1 MNHLYKRDLTNGSI
15 AGSMLRFALPL
26 MLGNLLQQC
35 YNIADTLIV
44 GQVLGA
50 EALAA
55 VGSSY
60 ALIVFI
66 TSIFIGL
73 CMGCSA
79 VLSIQYGA
87 KDIRQ
92 MKQSIFSSLLIVGG
106 TTLLLNILSLTFL
119 SPIIKILQTPP
130 ELEAMTYRYL
140 FLIFLGMIPMAVYNF
155 YAFLLRSVGNSSS
168 PLYFLLISVALN
180 IVLDVLFMVGL
191 KMGVEGAAMATVIS
205 QIVSAAGIYLYTWKQ
220 FPELRLSRDDRQID
234 FSSIRKIASFSYLTC
249 MQQSVMNL
257 GILMVQGLVNS
268 FGTTVMA
275 AFAAAVKIDSFAYM
289 PVQDFGNAFSTF
301 IAQNFGA
308 RRQDRIRRGIRCAW
322 LTTTLFAGIVSIL
335 VFFFATELMRIF
347 IPASEQEIISIG
359 VAYLQIEGIF
369 YIGIGYLFLF
379 YGYFRAI
386 SRPSVSLILT
396 IISLGTRV
404 ILAYSLAAI
413 PSLSYNGI
421 WWSVPIGWILADIA
435 GVLFYR
441 RQAILVDRSVPNY
454 IQL

>member
-268 FGTTVMA
+268 FGTIVMA

-359 VAYLQIEGIF
+359 VAYLQIEGSI

-379 YGYFRAI
+379 YGYFRAV

-441 RQAILVDRSVPNY
+441 KQY
-454 IQL
+454 IGG

>member
-191 KMGVEGAAMATVIS
+191 KMGVEGAALATVIS
-205 QIVSAAGIYLYTWKQ
+205 QIVSATGIYLYTWKQ

-234 FSSIRKIASFSYLTC
+234 FFSIRKIASFSYLTC

-308 RRQDRIRRGIRCAW
+308 RRQDRIRQGIRCAW

-335 VFFFATELMRIF
+335 VFFFAAELMSIF

-359 VAYLQIEGIF
+359 VAYLQIEGSF

-404 ILAYSLAAI
+404 ILSYSLAAI

-441 RQAILVDRSVPNY
+441 RQY
-454 IQL
+454 IGG

>member
-308 RRQDRIRRGIRCAW
+308 RRQDRIRQGIRCAW

>member
-1 MNHLYKRDLTNGSI
+1 
-15 AGSMLRFALPL
+15 
-26 MLGNLLQQC
+26 
-35 YNIADTLIV
+35 
-44 GQVLGA
+44 
-50 EALAA
+50 
-55 VGSSY
+55 
-60 ALIVFI
+60 
-66 TSIFIGL
+66 
-73 CMGCSA
+73 
-79 VLSIQYGA
+79 
-87 KDIRQ
+87 
-92 MKQSIFSSLLIVGG
+92 
-106 TTLLLNILSLTFL
+106 
-119 SPIIKILQTPP
+119 
-130 ELEAMTYRYL
+130 
-140 FLIFLGMIPMAVYNF
+140 
-155 YAFLLRSVGNSSS
+155 
-168 PLYFLLISVALN
+168 
-180 IVLDVLFMVGL
+180 
-191 KMGVEGAAMATVIS
+191 
-205 QIVSAAGIYLYTWKQ
+205 
-220 FPELRLSRDDRQID
+220 
-234 FSSIRKIASFSYLTC
+234 

-308 RRQDRIRRGIRCAW
+308 RREDRIRRGIRCAW
-322 LTTTLFAGIVSIL
+322 LTTTLFAGIVSVL

-347 IPASEQEIISIG
+347 IPATEQEIISIG
-359 VAYLQIEGIF
+359 VTYLQIEGSF

-379 YGYFRAI
+379 YGYFRAV

-441 RQAILVDRSVPNY
+441 RLHV
-454 IQL
+454 L

>member
-1 MNHLYKRDLTNGSI
+1 MNHLYKKDLTNGSI

-79 VLSIQYGA
+79 VLSIQFGA

-106 TTLLLNILSLTFL
+106 TTFLLNILSLAFL

-155 YAFLLRSVGNSSS
+155 YAFLLRSVGNSSC

-191 KMGVEGAAMATVIS
+191 KMGVEGAALATVIS
-205 QIVSAAGIYLYTWKQ
+205 QIVSATGIYLYTWKQ
-220 FPELRLSRDDRQID
+220 FPELRLSPDDRQID

-308 RRQDRIRRGIRCAW
+308 RRHDRIRQGICCAW

-335 VFFFATELMRIF
+335 VFFFAAELMSIF

-359 VAYLQIEGIF
+359 VAYLQIEGSF

-379 YGYFRAI
+379 YGYFRAV
-386 SRPSVSLILT
+386 SRPSVSLFLT

-421 WWSVPIGWILADIA
+421 WWSVPIGWILADIT

-441 RQAILVDRSVPNY
+441 RQAILVDRSTT
-454 IQL
+454 

>member
-106 TTLLLNILSLTFL
+106 TTLLLNILSLAFL

>member
-1 MNHLYKRDLTNGSI
+1 
-15 AGSMLRFALPL
+15 
-26 MLGNLLQQC
+26 
-35 YNIADTLIV
+35 
-44 GQVLGA
+44 
-50 EALAA
+50 
-55 VGSSY
+55 
-60 ALIVFI
+60 
-66 TSIFIGL
+66 
-73 CMGCSA
+73 
-79 VLSIQYGA
+79 
-87 KDIRQ
+87 
-92 MKQSIFSSLLIVGG
+92 
-106 TTLLLNILSLTFL
+106 
-119 SPIIKILQTPP
+119 
-130 ELEAMTYRYL
+130 MTYRYL

-191 KMGVEGAAMATVIS
+191 KMGVEGAALATVIS

-220 FPELRLSRDDRQID
+220 FPELRLSPDDRQID

-308 RRQDRIRRGIRCAW
+308 RRHDRIRQGICCAW

-335 VFFFATELMRIF
+335 VFFFASELMRIF

-359 VAYLQIEGIF
+359 VAYLQIEGSF

-379 YGYFRAI
+379 YGYFRAV

-421 WWSVPIGWILADIA
+421 WGSVPIGWILADIA

-441 RQAILVDRSVPNY
+441 RQY
-454 IQL
+454 IGG

>member
-191 KMGVEGAAMATVIS
+191 KMGVEGAALATVIS
-205 QIVSAAGIYLYTWKQ
+205 QIVSATGIYLYTWKQ

-234 FSSIRKIASFSYLTC
+234 FFSIRKIASFSYLTC

-308 RRQDRIRRGIRCAW
+308 RRHDRIRQGICCAW

-335 VFFFATELMRIF
+335 VFFFAAELMSIF

-359 VAYLQIEGIF
+359 VAYLQIEGSF

-379 YGYFRAI
+379 YGYFRAV

-441 RQAILVDRSVPNY
+441 RQAILVDRSTT
-454 IQL
+454 

>member
-1 MNHLYKRDLTNGSI
+1 MNHLYTRDLTNGSI

-191 KMGVEGAAMATVIS
+191 KMGVEGAALATVIS
-205 QIVSAAGIYLYTWKQ
+205 QIVSATGIYLYTWKQ

-234 FSSIRKIASFSYLTC
+234 FFSIRKIASFSYLTC

-308 RRQDRIRRGIRCAW
+308 RRHDRIRQGICCAW

-335 VFFFATELMRIF
+335 VFFFAAELMSIF

-359 VAYLQIEGIF
+359 VAYLQIEGSF

-379 YGYFRAI
+379 YGYFRAV

-441 RQAILVDRSVPNY
+441 RQY
-454 IQL
+454 IGG

>member
-191 KMGVEGAAMATVIS
+191 KMGVEGAALATVIS
-205 QIVSAAGIYLYTWKQ
+205 QIVSATGIYLYTWKQ

-234 FSSIRKIASFSYLTC
+234 FFSIRKIASFSYLTC

-308 RRQDRIRRGIRCAW
+308 RRHDRIRQGICCAW

-335 VFFFATELMRIF
+335 VFFFAAELMSIF

-359 VAYLQIEGIF
+359 VAYLQIEGSF

-379 YGYFRAI
+379 YGYFRAV

-441 RQAILVDRSVPNY
+441 RQY
-454 IQL
+454 TGG

>member
-140 FLIFLGMIPMAVYNF
+140 FLIFLGMIPMTVYNF

-191 KMGVEGAAMATVIS
+191 KMGVEGAALATVIS
-205 QIVSAAGIYLYTWKQ
+205 QIVSATGIYLYTWKQ

-234 FSSIRKIASFSYLTC
+234 FFSIRKIASFSYLTC

-308 RRQDRIRRGIRCAW
+308 RRHDRIRQGICCAW

-335 VFFFATELMRIF
+335 VFFFAAELMSIF

-359 VAYLQIEGIF
+359 VAYLQIEGSF

-379 YGYFRAI
+379 YGYFRAV

-441 RQAILVDRSVPNY
+441 RQY
-454 IQL
+454 IGG

>member
-308 RRQDRIRRGIRCAW
+308 RRQDRIRQGIRCAW

-441 RQAILVDRSVPNY
+441 RQY
-454 IQL
+454 ISG

>member
-1 MNHLYKRDLTNGSI
+1 MNHLYKKDLTNGSI

-191 KMGVEGAAMATVIS
+191 KMGVEGAALATVIS
-205 QIVSAAGIYLYTWKQ
+205 QIVSATGIYLYTWKQ
-220 FPELRLSRDDRQID
+220 FSELRLSRDDRQID
-234 FSSIRKIASFSYLTC
+234 FFSIRKIASFSYLTC

-308 RRQDRIRRGIRCAW
+308 RRHDRIRQGICCAW

-335 VFFFATELMRIF
+335 VFFFAAELMSIF

-359 VAYLQIEGIF
+359 VAYLQIEGSF

-379 YGYFRAI
+379 YGYFRAV

-441 RQAILVDRSVPNY
+441 RQAILVDRSTT
-454 IQL
+454 

>member
-191 KMGVEGAAMATVIS
+191 KMGVEGAALATVIS
-205 QIVSAAGIYLYTWKQ
+205 QIVSATGIYLYTWKQ

-234 FSSIRKIASFSYLTC
+234 FFSIRKIASFSYLTC

-308 RRQDRIRRGIRCAW
+308 RRHDRIRQGICCAW

-335 VFFFATELMRIF
+335 VFFFAAELMSIF

-359 VAYLQIEGIF
+359 VAYLQIEGSF

-379 YGYFRAI
+379 YGYFRAV

-404 ILAYSLAAI
+404 ILSYSLAAI

-441 RQAILVDRSVPNY
+441 RQY
-454 IQL
+454 IGG

>member
-15 AGSMLRFALPL
+15 TGSMLRFALPL

-87 KDIRQ
+87 KDIQQ

-106 TTLLLNILSLTFL
+106 TTLLLNILSLAFL

-140 FLIFLGMIPMAVYNF
+140 FLFFLGMIPMAVYNF

-168 PLYFLLISVALN
+168 PLYFLLISVAIN

-191 KMGVEGAAMATVIS
+191 KMGVEGAALATIIS

-220 FPELRLSRDDRQID
+220 FPELRLSCDDRQID

-275 AFAAAVKIDSFAYM
+275 AFAAAVKIDSLAYM

-308 RRQDRIRRGIRCAW
+308 RRQDRIRQGIRCAW

-335 VFFFATELMRIF
+335 VFFFAAELMSIF

-359 VAYLQIEGIF
+359 VAYLQIEGSF

-404 ILAYSLAAI
+404 ILSYSLAAI

-441 RQAILVDRSVPNY
+441 RQY
-454 IQL
+454 IGG

>member
-15 AGSMLRFALPL
+15 TGSMLRFALPL

-87 KDIRQ
+87 KDIQQ

-106 TTLLLNILSLTFL
+106 TTLLLNILSLAFL

-140 FLIFLGMIPMAVYNF
+140 FLFFLGMIPMAVYNF

-168 PLYFLLISVALN
+168 PLYFLLISVAIN

-191 KMGVEGAAMATVIS
+191 KMGVEGAALATIIS

-220 FPELRLSRDDRQID
+220 FPELRLSCDDRQID

-275 AFAAAVKIDSFAYM
+275 AFAAAVKIDSLAYM

-308 RRQDRIRRGIRCAW
+308 RRQDRIRQGIRCAW

-335 VFFFATELMRIF
+335 VFFFAAELMSIF

-359 VAYLQIEGIF
+359 VAYLQIEGSF

-404 ILAYSLAAI
+404 ILSYSLAAI

-441 RQAILVDRSVPNY
+441 RQAILVDRSTT
-454 IQL
+454 

>member
-106 TTLLLNILSLTFL
+106 TTLLLNILSLAFL

-191 KMGVEGAAMATVIS
+191 KMGVEGAALATVIS
-205 QIVSAAGIYLYTWKQ
+205 QIVSATGIYLYTWKQ

-234 FSSIRKIASFSYLTC
+234 FFSIRKIASFSYLTC

-308 RRQDRIRRGIRCAW
+308 RRHDRIRQGICCAW

-335 VFFFATELMRIF
+335 VFFFAAELMSIF

-359 VAYLQIEGIF
+359 VAYLQIEGSF

-379 YGYFRAI
+379 YGYFRAV

-441 RQAILVDRSVPNY
+441 RQY
-454 IQL
+454 IGG

>member
-191 KMGVEGAAMATVIS
+191 KMGVEGAALATVIS
-205 QIVSAAGIYLYTWKQ
+205 QIVSATGIYLYTWKQ

-234 FSSIRKIASFSYLTC
+234 FFSIRKIASFSYLTC

-308 RRQDRIRRGIRCAW
+308 RRHDRIRQGICCAW

-335 VFFFATELMRIF
+335 VFFFAAELMSIF

-359 VAYLQIEGIF
+359 VAYLQIEGSF

-379 YGYFRAI
+379 YGYFRAV

-421 WWSVPIGWILADIA
+421 WWSVPIGWILAD
-435 GVLFYR
+435 R
-441 RQAILVDRSVPNY
+441 RCFIL
-454 IQL
+454 

>member
-191 KMGVEGAAMATVIS
+191 KMGVEGAALATVIS
-205 QIVSAAGIYLYTWKQ
+205 QIVSATGIYLYAWKQ

-234 FSSIRKIASFSYLTC
+234 FFSIRKIASFSYLTC

-308 RRQDRIRRGIRCAW
+308 RRHDRIRQGICCAW

-335 VFFFATELMRIF
+335 VFFFAAELMSIF

-359 VAYLQIEGIF
+359 VAYLQIEGSF

-379 YGYFRAI
+379 YGYFRAV

-441 RQAILVDRSVPNY
+441 RQY
-454 IQL
+454 IGG

>member
-1 MNHLYKRDLTNGSI
+1 
-15 AGSMLRFALPL
+15 MLRFALPL

-87 KDIRQ
+87 KDIQQ

-106 TTLLLNILSLTFL
+106 TTLLLNILSLVFL

-191 KMGVEGAAMATVIS
+191 KMGVEGAALATVIS

-220 FPELRLSRDDRQID
+220 FPELRLSPDDRQID

-308 RRQDRIRRGIRCAW
+308 RRHDRIRQGIRCAW

-335 VFFFATELMRIF
+335 VFFFAAELMSIF

-359 VAYLQIEGIF
+359 VAYLQIEGSF

-404 ILAYSLAAI
+404 ILSYSLAAI

-441 RQAILVDRSVPNY
+441 RQY
-454 IQL
+454 IGG

>member
-106 TTLLLNILSLTFL
+106 TTLLLNILSLAFL

-234 FSSIRKIASFSYLTC
+234 FSTIRKIASFSYLTC

-308 RRQDRIRRGIRCAW
+308 RRQDRIRQGIRCAW

-335 VFFFATELMRIF
+335 VFLFASELMSIF
-347 IPASEQEIISIG
+347 IPASEQEIISIS
-359 VAYLQIEGIF
+359 VAYLQIEGSF

-413 PSLSYNGI
+413 PDLSYNGI

-441 RQAILVDRSVPNY
+441 RQAILVDRSTT
-454 IQL
+454 

>member
-191 KMGVEGAAMATVIS
+191 KMGVEGAALATVIS
-205 QIVSAAGIYLYTWKQ
+205 QIISATGIYLYTWKQ
-220 FPELRLSRDDRQID
+220 FPELRLSPDDRQID

-308 RRQDRIRRGIRCAW
+308 RRHDRIRQGICCAW

-335 VFFFATELMRIF
+335 VFFFAAELMSIF

-359 VAYLQIEGIF
+359 VAYLQIEGSF

-379 YGYFRAI
+379 YGYFRAV

-441 RQAILVDRSVPNY
+441 RQY
-454 IQL
+454 IGG

>member
-26 MLGNLLQQC
+26 MLGKLLQQC

-191 KMGVEGAAMATVIS
+191 KMGVEGAALATVIS
-205 QIVSAAGIYLYTWKQ
+205 QIVSATGIYLYTWKQ

-234 FSSIRKIASFSYLTC
+234 FFSIRKIASFSYLTC

-308 RRQDRIRRGIRCAW
+308 RRHDRIRQGICCAW

-335 VFFFATELMRIF
+335 VFFFAAELMSIF

-359 VAYLQIEGIF
+359 VAYLQIEGSF

-379 YGYFRAI
+379 YGYFRAV

-441 RQAILVDRSVPNY
+441 RQY
-454 IQL
+454 IGG

>member
-15 AGSMLRFALPL
+15 TGSMLRFALPL

-87 KDIRQ
+87 KDIQQ

-106 TTLLLNILSLTFL
+106 TTLLLNILSLAFL

-140 FLIFLGMIPMAVYNF
+140 FLFFLGMIPMAVYNF

-168 PLYFLLISVALN
+168 PLYFLLISVAIN

-191 KMGVEGAAMATVIS
+191 KMGVEGAALATIIS

-220 FPELRLSRDDRQID
+220 FPELRLSCDDRQID
-234 FSSIRKIASFSYLTC
+234 FFSIRKIASFSYLTC

-275 AFAAAVKIDSFAYM
+275 AFAAAVKIDSLAYM

-308 RRQDRIRRGIRCAW
+308 RRQDRIRQGIRCAW

-335 VFFFATELMRIF
+335 VFFFAAELMSIF

-359 VAYLQIEGIF
+359 VAYLQIEGSF

-404 ILAYSLAAI
+404 ILSYSLAAI

-441 RQAILVDRSVPNY
+441 RQY
-454 IQL
+454 IGG

>member
-191 KMGVEGAAMATVIS
+191 KMGVEGAALATVIS
-205 QIVSAAGIYLYTWKQ
+205 QIVSATGIYLYTWKQ

-308 RRQDRIRRGIRCAW
+308 RRHDRIRQGICCAW

-335 VFFFATELMRIF
+335 VFFFAAELMSIF

-359 VAYLQIEGIF
+359 VAYLQIEGSF

-379 YGYFRAI
+379 YGYFRAV

-441 RQAILVDRSVPNY
+441 RQY
-454 IQL
+454 IGG

>member
-155 YAFLLRSVGNSSS
+155 YAFLLRSIGNSSS

-191 KMGVEGAAMATVIS
+191 KMGVEGAALATVIS
-205 QIVSAAGIYLYTWKQ
+205 QIVSATGIYLYTWKQ

-234 FSSIRKIASFSYLTC
+234 FFSIRKIASFSYLTC

-308 RRQDRIRRGIRCAW
+308 RRHDRIRQGICCAW

-335 VFFFATELMRIF
+335 VFFFAAELMSIF

-359 VAYLQIEGIF
+359 VAYLQIEGSF

-379 YGYFRAI
+379 YGYFRAV

-441 RQAILVDRSVPNY
+441 RQAILVDRSTT
-454 IQL
+454 

>member
-191 KMGVEGAAMATVIS
+191 KMGVEGAALATVIS
-205 QIVSAAGIYLYTWKQ
+205 QIVSATGIYLYTWKQ

-234 FSSIRKIASFSYLTC
+234 FFSIRKIASFSYLTC

-308 RRQDRIRRGIRCAW
+308 RRHDRIRQGICCAW

-335 VFFFATELMRIF
+335 VFFFAAELMSIF

-359 VAYLQIEGIF
+359 VAYLQIEGSF

-379 YGYFRAI
+379 YGYFRAV

-441 RQAILVDRSVPNY
+441 RQY
-454 IQL
+454 IGG

>member
-106 TTLLLNILSLTFL
+106 TTLLLNILSLAFL

-168 PLYFLLISVALN
+168 PLYFLLISVAFN

-191 KMGVEGAAMATVIS
+191 KMGVEGAALATVIS

-335 VFFFATELMRIF
+335 VFFFASELMRIF

-359 VAYLQIEGIF
+359 VAYLQIEGGF

-379 YGYFRAI
+379 YGYFRAV

-441 RQAILVDRSVPNY
+441 RQAILVDRSTT
-454 IQL
+454 

>member
-191 KMGVEGAAMATVIS
+191 KMGVEGAALATVIS
-205 QIVSAAGIYLYTWKQ
+205 QIVSATGIYLYTWKQ

-234 FSSIRKIASFSYLTC
+234 FFSIRKIASFSYLTC

-308 RRQDRIRRGIRCAW
+308 RRHDRIRQGICCAW

-335 VFFFATELMRIF
+335 VFFFAAELMSIF

-359 VAYLQIEGIF
+359 VAYLQIEGSF

-379 YGYFRAI
+379 YGYFRAV

-435 GVLFYR
+435 GVVFYR
-441 RQAILVDRSVPNY
+441 RQY
-454 IQL
+454 TGG

>member
-79 VLSIQYGA
+79 V
-87 KDIRQ
+87 
-92 MKQSIFSSLLIVGG
+92 LLIVGG

-191 KMGVEGAAMATVIS
+191 KMGVEGAALATVIS
-205 QIVSAAGIYLYTWKQ
+205 QIVSATGIYLYTWKQ

-234 FSSIRKIASFSYLTC
+234 FFSIRKIASFSYLTC

-308 RRQDRIRRGIRCAW
+308 RRHDRIRQGICCAW

-335 VFFFATELMRIF
+335 VFFFAAELMSIF

-359 VAYLQIEGIF
+359 VAYLQIEGSF

-379 YGYFRAI
+379 YGYFRAV

-441 RQAILVDRSVPNY
+441 RQAILVDRSTT
-454 IQL
+454 

>member
-1 MNHLYKRDLTNGSI
+1 
-15 AGSMLRFALPL
+15 MLRFALPL

-308 RRQDRIRRGIRCAW
+308 RRQDRIRQGIRCAW

>member
-155 YAFLLRSVGNSSS
+155 YAFLLRSVGNFSS

-191 KMGVEGAAMATVIS
+191 KMGVEGAALATVIS
-205 QIVSAAGIYLYTWKQ
+205 QIVSATGIYLYTWKQ

-234 FSSIRKIASFSYLTC
+234 FFSIRKIASFSYLTC

-308 RRQDRIRRGIRCAW
+308 RRHDRIRQGICCAW

-335 VFFFATELMRIF
+335 VFFFAAELMSIF

-359 VAYLQIEGIF
+359 VAYLQIEGSF

-379 YGYFRAI
+379 YGYFRAV

-441 RQAILVDRSVPNY
+441 RQAILVDRSTT
-454 IQL
+454 

>member
-1 MNHLYKRDLTNGSI
+1 MNHLYKRDLTNGPI

-92 MKQSIFSSLLIVGG
+92 MKQSIFSSLLTVGG

-191 KMGVEGAAMATVIS
+191 KMGVEGAALATVIS
-205 QIVSAAGIYLYTWKQ
+205 QIVSATGIYLYTWKQ

-234 FSSIRKIASFSYLTC
+234 FFSIRKIASFSYLTC

-308 RRQDRIRRGIRCAW
+308 RRHDRIRQGICCAW

-335 VFFFATELMRIF
+335 VFFFAAELMSIF

-359 VAYLQIEGIF
+359 VAYLQIEGSF

-379 YGYFRAI
+379 YGYFRAV

-404 ILAYSLAAI
+404 ILSYSLAAI

-441 RQAILVDRSVPNY
+441 RQY
-454 IQL
+454 IGG

>member
-1 MNHLYKRDLTNGSI
+1 MNHLYKKDLTNGSI

-79 VLSIQYGA
+79 VLSIQFGA

-106 TTLLLNILSLTFL
+106 TTFLLNILSLAFL

-155 YAFLLRSVGNSSS
+155 YAFLLRSVGNSSC

-191 KMGVEGAAMATVIS
+191 KMGVEGAALATVIS
-205 QIVSAAGIYLYTWKQ
+205 QIVSATGIYLYTWKQ
-220 FPELRLSRDDRQID
+220 FPELRLSPDDRQID

-308 RRQDRIRRGIRCAW
+308 RRHDRIRQGICCAW

-335 VFFFATELMRIF
+335 VFFFAAELMSIF

-359 VAYLQIEGIF
+359 VAYLQIEGSF

-379 YGYFRAI
+379 YGYFRAV

-421 WWSVPIGWILADIA
+421 WWSVPIGWILADIT

-441 RQAILVDRSVPNY
+441 RQAILVDRSTT
-454 IQL
+454 

>member
-191 KMGVEGAAMATVIS
+191 KMGVEGAALATVIS
-205 QIVSAAGIYLYTWKQ
+205 QIISATGIYLYTWKQ
-220 FPELRLSRDDRQID
+220 FPELRLSPDDRQID

-308 RRQDRIRRGIRCAW
+308 RRHDRIRQGICCAW

-335 VFFFATELMRIF
+335 VFFFAAELMSIF

-359 VAYLQIEGIF
+359 VAYLQIEGSF

-379 YGYFRAI
+379 YGYFRAV

-441 RQAILVDRSVPNY
+441 RQAILVDRSTT
-454 IQL
+454 

>member
-191 KMGVEGAAMATVIS
+191 KMGVEGAALATVIS
-205 QIVSAAGIYLYTWKQ
+205 QIVSATGIYLYTWKQ

-234 FSSIRKIASFSYLTC
+234 FFSIRKIASFSYLTC

-308 RRQDRIRRGIRCAW
+308 RRHDRIRQGICCAW

-335 VFFFATELMRIF
+335 VFFFAAELMSIF
-347 IPASEQEIISIG
+347 IPASEEEIISIG
-359 VAYLQIEGIF
+359 VAYLQIEGSF

-379 YGYFRAI
+379 YGYFRAV

-441 RQAILVDRSVPNY
+441 RQY
-454 IQL
+454 IGG

>member
-87 KDIRQ
+87 KDIQQ

-106 TTLLLNILSLTFL
+106 TTLLLNILSLFFL

-191 KMGVEGAAMATVIS
+191 KMGVEGAALATVIS
-205 QIVSAAGIYLYTWKQ
+205 QIVSATGIYLYTWKQ

-234 FSSIRKIASFSYLTC
+234 FFSIRKIASFSYLTC

-308 RRQDRIRRGIRCAW
+308 RRHDRIRQGICCAW

-335 VFFFATELMRIF
+335 VFFFAAELMSIF

-359 VAYLQIEGIF
+359 VAYLQIEGSF

-379 YGYFRAI
+379 YGYFRAV

-441 RQAILVDRSVPNY
+441 RQAILVDRSTT
-454 IQL
+454 

>member
-191 KMGVEGAAMATVIS
+191 KMGVEGAALATVIS
-205 QIVSAAGIYLYTWKQ
+205 QIVSATGIYLYTWKQ

-234 FSSIRKIASFSYLTC
+234 FFSIRKIASFSYLTC

-308 RRQDRIRRGIRCAW
+308 RRHDRIRQGICCAW

-335 VFFFATELMRIF
+335 VFFFAAELMSIF

-359 VAYLQIEGIF
+359 VAYLQIEGSF

-379 YGYFRAI
+379 YGYFRAV

-421 WWSVPIGWILADIA
+421 WWSVPIGWILADIT

-441 RQAILVDRSVPNY
+441 RQAILVDRSTT
-454 IQL
+454 

>member
-1 MNHLYKRDLTNGSI
+1 MNHLYKRDLTNGPI

-191 KMGVEGAAMATVIS
+191 KMGVEGAALATVIS
-205 QIVSAAGIYLYTWKQ
+205 QIVSATGIYLYTWKQ

-234 FSSIRKIASFSYLTC
+234 FFSIRKIASFSYLTC

-308 RRQDRIRRGIRCAW
+308 RRHDRIRQGICCAW

-335 VFFFATELMRIF
+335 VFFFAAELMSIF

-359 VAYLQIEGIF
+359 VAYLQIEGSF

-379 YGYFRAI
+379 YGYFRAV

-404 ILAYSLAAI
+404 ILSYSLAAI

-441 RQAILVDRSVPNY
+441 RQY
-454 IQL
+454 IGG